1 MDRTIS
7 IHQPD
12 FFPWLGFFEK
22 IARSNIFVILDDV
35 QYLRRA
41 YHNRDK
47 ILINGIEKW
56 ITIPTLNKGNYN
68 ILIKD
73 VKIDNISNWKLKFLK
88 TIYYNYKKKRNF
100 EDFYPKIEKI
110 INYNH
115 KYLIDLNL
123 SIINLILNEFK
134 LEKTKMIFSS
144 SMNLEEVSSNKIL
157 KIVKNLNGSS
167 YITGM
172 GSKAYLDQQTF
183 KKNNIK
189 IIWQDEILYF
199 KSIVK
204 KIKRKSELDLSS
216 LHHLLCYK

>member
-1 MDRTIS
+1 MDKTIS

-22 IARSNIFVILDDV
+22 IARSNIFVVLDDV

-68 ILIKD
+68 ILIKN
-73 VKIDNISNWKLKFLK
+73 VKIDNSNNWKKSFLK
-88 TIYYNYKKKRNF
+88 TIHHNYKKQKNF
-100 EDFYPKIEKI
+100 ENFYPKIEKI
-110 INYNH
+110 INQNY

-123 SIINLILNEFK
+123 SIIDLILNEFG
-134 LEKTKMIFSS
+134 LNETKMILSS
-144 SMNLEEVSSNKIL
+144 SMKIEEANSKKIL
-157 KIVKNLNGSS
+157 KIVQNLNGSS

-172 GSKAYLDQQTF
+172 GSKAYLDEESF
-183 KKNNIK
+183 KKNNIE
-189 IIWQDEILYF
+189 IIWQDEIVYF
-199 KSIVK
+199 QNLVK
-204 KIKRKSELDLSS
+204 KIKRKSELNLSS